1 MKRKIKK
8 MDQKLEN
15 NEITLK
21 EVQQSVSSWIGH
33 AKHANSYGLITH
45 IFKGY
50 PYLETITIEK
60 GDT

>member
-50 PYLETITIEK
+50 PYLETIT
-60 GDT
+60 